1 MSKNCNVYAKMFAWQ
16 CSVFFLLK
24 LSAVLVISN
33 WWGGMSWFKRCRRT
47 FLPSYY
53 TGGSKQQRRLMG
65 KEAVSACWCQRK
77 ENASNRSCKDSLWRT
92 DGGSSPSNSW
102 DEDRLYERFWGN
114 AIGQPAVERFS
125 HALVLFWCYFIGI
138 VLAMLRVEFTLY
150 MDGGKTLGFW
160 IT

>member
-1 MSKNCNVYAKMFAWQ
+1 MFMPK
-16 CSVFFLLK
+16 CSLGSVVFFLLK

-125 HALVLFWCYFIGI
+125 HALQCYFDVISS
-138 VLAMLRVEFTLY
+138 VLCWRCCVWSLHFTWTE
-150 MDGGKTLGFW
+150 GKRLGFE
-160 IT
+160 